1 MAYRK
6 ACHRGL
12 FLFDRILEKTAFKKE
27 VKSDDWLVEGCG
39 IL

>member
-1 MAYRK
+1 MAYRE

-12 FLFDRILEKTAFKKE
+12 FLFDRILEKTAFVKE
-27 VKSDDWLVEGCG
+27 GKSNDRLVEGCG